1 MPAALIALVVFIVVA
16 LAAFGLGSIL
26 DQRNAR
32 ARLLKERLAKER
44 KAPDLAAEEEFS
56 PPPR

>member
-1 MPAALIALVVFIVVA
+1 MPAALIALIVFIVVA
-16 LAAFGLGSIL
+16 LAAFGLGSIF

-44 KAPDLAAEEEFS
+44 KAPDLVA
-56 PPPR
+56 RKN